1 MSCYAIK
8 ISRSTVSVSTTTGCV
23 ARLDGGRGCEDQRGP
38 RGRDTPVTGS
48 FSFRIY
54 EVTKMTAVGCS
65 SSSTCTPSF
74 VNSFC
79 GPRGA
84 NCDGR
89 SKSPHITFMQS
100 ALPCDLT
107 KPPVAPETWKQIFP
121 APPIPEDLVRDKKAN
136 ANNMAIKEA
145 NKINIKENGN
155 FLGIP
160 GDIEIKTDIPAAEP
174 LAINKVKNVGLFLT
188 QNKTNNTPKFLAFKQ
203 MIQDL
208 STTLPE
214 HYNVVIPVPTG
225 NPVLNCEPPTSG
237 NQQCIDGGPT
247 QLTVTVA
254 GIPGDWA
261 ALNGSY
267 TFELPELL
275 RYPPGNNQPSIS
287 LNRVVGNVQGYPL
300 LVWLDWGPSYGVLKA
315 KAGLN
320 YDSGIPG
327 SFYFNQTMENARDSA
342 VPFPKCSGI
351 ELYDCSNAYLAPGKT
366 SENGT
371 VNYIDFSNATISI
384 S

>member
-1 MSCYAIK
+1 MTCYLIHTSTSIVFA
-8 ISRSTVSVSTTTGCV
+8 STVIDSATRGSYYRHKKYEVKRELAVACMPTYEGPCTDDFIETTR
-23 ARLDGGRGCEDQRGP
+23 RLCRN
-38 RGRDTPVTGS
+38 RGRWDCENIAPIESDLPCNMEKYWRDFASETWTQIDQFDSPPQGLEFVRNKKVNTNN
-48 FSFRIY
+48 I
-54 EVTKMTAVGCS
+54 VTKE
-65 SSSTCTPSF
+65 P
-74 VNSFC
+74 
-79 GPRGA
+79 
-84 NCDGR
+84 
-89 SKSPHITFMQS
+89 
-100 ALPCDLT
+100 
-107 KPPVAPETWKQIFP
+107 
-121 APPIPEDLVRDKKAN
+121 
-136 ANNMAIKEA
+136 

-160 GDIEIKTDIPAAEP
+160 GDIAIKTDIPAAEP

-203 MIQDL
+203 MIQEL

-214 HYNVVIPVPTG
+214 HYSAVIPVPTG

-267 TFELPELL
+267 TFDLPELL
-275 RYPPGNNQPSIS
+275 RYPPGHNQPGIS
-287 LNRVVGNVQGYPL
+287 LNRVVGNVLGYPL
-300 LVWLDWGPSYGVLKA
+300 LVWLDWGPSAGLLKA
-315 KAGLN
+315 KAGLS

-327 SFYFNQTMENARDSA
+327 SFYFHQTMENARDFSA
-342 VPFPKCSGI
+342 DPLPKCSGI
-351 ELYDCSNAYLAPGKT
+351 ELYDCSNVYLAPGKT